1 MDRRPSESGQDADLA
16 SLSADLG
23 ALLAAVPDAMLA
35 VGPGGLI
42 VHANARCEQLLGY
55 DDGELVGHAV
65 EELIPHAM
73 RRGPESHRDGHAAQS
88 TASQAGPGL
97 DLLALRSDGSK
108 LPVEISL
115 APLETAGGSLVLATL
130 RDVSRSRRDELLFRR
145 FLEAAPDAVVVVDE
159 GGRIMVLN
167 EQVEELFGYDRS
179 ELLGESVERLVPE
192 GFNGMHADFRA
203 TYAENPRRRA
213 TGVASGL
220 SGKRKDGQEFPV
232 EVSLSPLVTEEGLLV
247 VADVRDITDRLEAAA
262 AMQAAEERQQ
272 LQHETDRIKDE
283 FLAMVSHELRTPLA
297 SILGYTELILDHEG
311 LDDGLE
317 RFVAVIMRNARR
329 ELRLVDDLLMLSSID
344 KDGMSIQAREV
355 DLGALVREAV
365 DSVRP
370 QADAVGL
377 SLEIDLPEETVVVA
391 CDPDRI
397 GQALDSLLSNA
408 LKFTPRGGDVGVRLR
423 ATAAT
428 AHIEVSDSGSGIGEP
443 EPHRIFERLH
453 RSPTAVAREVP
464 GAGLGLSIAA
474 AIVEAHHGSIAVLR
488 SDETGSTFEL
498 QIPVAR

>member
-1 MDRRPSESGQDADLA
+1 MDKRPRQSGQGADLRTGPRA
-16 SLSADLG
+16 GLG
-23 ALLAAVPDAMLA
+23 ALLAAVPEAMLA
-35 VGPGGLI
+35 VGANGSI
-42 VHANARCEQLLGY
+42 VQANALCEQLLGY
-55 DDGELVGHAV
+55 DSGELESRPV
-65 EELIPHAM
+65 EVVIPHGM
-73 RRGPESHRDGHAAQS
+73 PTDPESHRETGL
-88 TASQAGPGL
+88 GL

-115 APLETAGGSLVLATL
+115 APLETDGGSLVLAAL
-130 RDVSRSRRDELLFRR
+130 RDLSRSRRDELLFRR
-145 FLEAAPDAVVVVDE
+145 FLEAAPDAVVVVDDVS
-159 GGRIMVLN
+159 RIVVVN
-167 EQVEELFGYDRS
+167 EQVEELFGYERS
-179 ELLGESVERLVPE
+179 ELLGESVERLVPQ
-192 GFNGMHADFRA
+192 GFEGMHAEFRA

-213 TGVASGL
+213 TGVAGGL
-220 SGKRKDGQEFPV
+220 YGKRKDGHEFPV
-232 EVSLSPLVTEEGLLV
+232 EVSMSPLVTEEGLLV
-247 VADVRDITDRLEAAA
+247 VADVRDITERLETAA

-297 SILGYTELILDHEG
+297 SILGYTELILDHDG
-311 LDDGLE
+311 LDEGLE

-344 KDGMSIQAREV
+344 KDGMSVQARDV

-370 QADAVGL
+370 QADAAGL
-377 SLEIDLPEETVVVA
+377 SLESDLPGETVVVE

-423 ATAAT
+423 ATATT
-428 AHIEVSDSGSGIGEP
+428 ARIEVSDSGSGIGEP
-443 EPHRIFERLH
+443 EPHRLFERLH

-474 AIVEAHHGSIAVLR
+474 AIVEAHHGSIRVLR

-498 QIPVAR
+498 EIPMVR

>member
-1 MDRRPSESGQDADLA
+1 
-16 SLSADLG
+16 
-23 ALLAAVPDAMLA
+23 
-35 VGPGGLI
+35 LI

-203 TYAENPRRRA
+203 TYAENGLCTLTRCTSIAELFMNRWMTCWMAKLSLRNGSCLHQGVRNQRA
-213 TGVASGL
+213 
-220 SGKRKDGQEFPV
+220 
-232 EVSLSPLVTEEGLLV
+232 
-247 VADVRDITDRLEAAA
+247 
-262 AMQAAEERQQ
+262 
-272 LQHETDRIKDE
+272 
-283 FLAMVSHELRTPLA
+283 
-297 SILGYTELILDHEG
+297 
-311 LDDGLE
+311 
-317 RFVAVIMRNARR
+317 
-329 ELRLVDDLLMLSSID
+329 
-344 KDGMSIQAREV
+344 
-355 DLGALVREAV
+355 
-365 DSVRP
+365 VRP
-370 QADAVGL
+370 
-377 SLEIDLPEETVVVA
+377 
-391 CDPDRI
+391 
-397 GQALDSLLSNA
+397 DSNSSSM
-408 LKFTPRGGDVGVRLR
+408 R
-423 ATAAT
+423 
-428 AHIEVSDSGSGIGEP
+428 
-443 EPHRIFERLH
+443 
-453 RSPTAVAREVP
+453 
-464 GAGLGLSIAA
+464 
-474 AIVEAHHGSIAVLR
+474 
-488 SDETGSTFEL
+488 
-498 QIPVAR
+498 PV

>member
-1 MDRRPSESGQDADLA
+1 MDRRPTESGQDANPA
-16 SLSADLG
+16 KPSADLG
-23 ALLAAVPDAMLA
+23 TLLAAVPDALLA
-35 VGPGGLI
+35 IGPTGSI

-55 DDGELVGHAV
+55 DDGELVGQAV
-65 EELIPHAM
+65 EALIPHALHTD
-73 RRGPESHRDGHAAQS
+73 PDIQRDGHPGQS
-88 TASQAGPGL
+88 SVGEMGRL

-108 LPVEISL
+108 LPVEVSL
-115 APLETAGGSLVLATL
+115 APLETDGGSLVLATI

-159 GGRIMVLN
+159 RGRMLVVN
-167 EQVEELFGYDRS
+167 EQVEVLFGYDRS
-179 ELLGESVERLVPE
+179 ELLGDSVERLVPE
-192 GFNGMHADFRA
+192 GFAGMHADFRA

-213 TGVASGL
+213 TGVAGGL
-220 SGKRKDGQEFPV
+220 YGKRKDGREFPV
-232 EVSLSPLVTEEGLLV
+232 EVSLSPLVTDEGLLV
-247 VADVRDITDRLEAAA
+247 LADVRDITDRLEAAA

-272 LQHETDRIKDE
+272 LQREADRIKDE

-365 DSVRP
+365 ESVRP
-370 QADAVGL
+370 QADAAGL
-377 SLEIDLPEETVVVA
+377 TLETDLPEKTVVVA

-423 ATAAT
+423 ATPAT
-428 AHIEVSDSGSGIGEP
+428 ARIEVSDSGSGIGEP

-453 RSPTAVAREVP
+453 RSPTAVADEVP

-474 AIVEAHHGSIAVLR
+474 AIVEAHRGTIRVLH

-498 QIPVAR
+498 QIPVAP